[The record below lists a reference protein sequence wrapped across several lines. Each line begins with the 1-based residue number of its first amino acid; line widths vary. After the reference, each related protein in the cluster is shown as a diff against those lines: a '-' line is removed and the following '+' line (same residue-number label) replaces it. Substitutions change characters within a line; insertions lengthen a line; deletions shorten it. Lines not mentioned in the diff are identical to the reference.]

1 MKGRLSFE
9 NYMIVVGGL
18 NRALAALR
26 TTEVWNGTTDL
37 WSQIPAEL
45 PVEASIRGFVSLG
58 NDLVCFAGLDD
69 SLENRPRQTRF
80 PELLAD
86 ERVEIV
92 ITLLFEGLGNRRW
105 ISAVYECIRETNG
118 RLIPRRMRYNN
129 SSRANETARFKGT
142 PEYSISSRNSYVR
155 FSVKLQNSDIIMFS
169 SSIAVYQD
177 ITQDVADAFSFAFM
191 TCSSPFSALIL
202 ESSICVSI

>member
-1 MKGRLSFE
+1 MALQIYGHRSLPTFQLGEAYMALSIWE
-9 NYMIVVGGL
+9 
-18 NRALAALR
+18 
-26 TTEVWNGTTDL
+26 TTW
-37 WSQIPAEL
+37 
-45 PVEASIRGFVSLG
+45 FVSQ
-58 NDLVCFAGLDD
+58 DLTIQRCVALLFSPNGL
-69 SLENRPRQTRF
+69 LENRPRQTRF

-105 ISAVYECIRETNG
+105 ISPVYECIRETQG
-118 RLIPRRMRYNN
+118 RLIPRLLPYNN